1 MKKIFFLLAFVA
13 TGLFGMAQV
22 NQLVWANGRVVYGT
36 PVESIDSL
44 TWGDMQDVD
53 TLQLLLPRVLLQVVH
68 DTVLVH
74 DTIVVHDTVYVNPAD
89 TLPTDTVPAV
99 PQRGSVDLGLS
110 VKWATCNV
118 GAEAPEQAGDLFSWG
133 ETTTKTSWKWG
144 TYKYCEDGSASKL
157 TKYNTLSSNG
167 AIDSKI
173 TLEAEDDAATVYWGD
188 AWRMP
193 TTNEIKELMDQC
205 DWTWTTQN
213 EVNGY
218 KVTGPNGNS
227 IFLPV
232 TGYGYNTYHMQP
244 KNEAKYWSS
253 SLQTDMTTH
262 GQGISFKAGE
272 VSWGSYYRYIGC
284 AVRPVCK

>member
-1 MKKIFFLLAFVA
+1 MKQIFFLLAFVA
-13 TGLFGMAQV
+13 ISLFGMAQA

-74 DTIVVHDTVYVNPAD
+74 DTIVVHDTVYINPAD
-89 TLPTDTVPAV
+89 TLPTDTVPSV

-118 GAEAPEQAGDLFSWG
+118 GAETPEQAGHLFSWG
-133 ETTTKTSWKWG
+133 ETTVKTSWKWD
-144 TYKYCEDGSASKL
+144 TYQYYENDKL
-157 TKYNTLSSNG
+157 TKYNTVASNG
-167 AIDSKI
+167 EVDSKI

-193 TTNEIKELMDQC
+193 TTTEIKELIDQC
-205 DWTWTTQN
+205 TWTWTTQE

-218 KVTGPNGNS
+218 KVVGPNGNS

-232 TGYGYNTYHMQP
+232 TGYGYMTYHMQP
-244 KNEAKYWSS
+244 KNEARYWSS
-253 SLQTDMTTH
+253 SLQAVDMTTH
-262 GQGISFKAGE
+262 GQGVYFKASE
-272 VSWGSYYRYIGC
+272 ISWGSYYRYLGC